1 MAKFKVTIVL
11 EVEAEDMYDAQ
22 ALAVQ
27 FAERGNDSSDGEVG
41 DVLTQDVEEIL

>member
-11 EVEAEDMYDAQ
+11 EVEADDIYDAQ

-27 FAERGNDSSDGEVG
+27 FSERGNDSYDGEVG
-41 DVLTQDVEEIL
+41 DVITQDVEAL